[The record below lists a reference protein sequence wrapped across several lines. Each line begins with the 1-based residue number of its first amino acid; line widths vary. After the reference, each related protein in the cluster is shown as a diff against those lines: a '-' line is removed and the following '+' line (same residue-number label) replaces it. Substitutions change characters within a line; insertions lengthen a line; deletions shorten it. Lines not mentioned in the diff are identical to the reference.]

1 MDAAVYIVTGFLE
14 SGKTKF
20 MREMLT
26 DEGFSEGERTLLL
39 VCEEGEEEYEPE
51 LLKKCNTVMVNLE
64 SPEDMAGDKLIQLD
78 KKYRPERVLI
88 EYNATWLL
96 STLYSAKKPEN

>member
-20 MREMLT
+20 MQEMLA

-39 VCEEGEEEYEPE
+39 V
-51 LLKKCNTVMVNLE
+51 
-64 SPEDMAGDKLIQLD
+64 
-78 KKYRPERVLI
+78 
-88 EYNATWLL
+88 
-96 STLYSAKKPEN
+96 